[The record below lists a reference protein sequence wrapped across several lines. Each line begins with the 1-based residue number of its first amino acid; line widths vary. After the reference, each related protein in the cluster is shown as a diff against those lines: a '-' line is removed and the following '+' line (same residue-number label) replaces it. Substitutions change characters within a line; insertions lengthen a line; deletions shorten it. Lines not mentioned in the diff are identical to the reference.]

1 MAYQRAYFPMKDIR
15 IVQGYG
21 SGTKTHKYGYPI
33 DMNGKGASTI
43 EKVYAPF
50 DCKVTNLYQP
60 KDTKTHA
67 NTVWLTS
74 TRKVLCCNGYYGYLT
89 ISITHPSGIS
99 KMKLGT
105 TYKQWKCILEEG
117 STGHAEA
124 PHIHLELAKG
134 KKAGWHSDH
143 GQWVIDNG
151 VKPEEYLF
159 VANDAVIHK
168 SNFNGN
174 LGKLIKEKDIT
185 YKVVGVPSEPLLI
198 RSQPY
203 PLGHKIG
210 ELYNGDEVI
219 KFNDKAKVYHYEC
232 LGYTSNKYLKKK

>member
-1 MAYQRAYFPMKDIR
+1 MAYQRAYWPMKEIK

-21 SGTKTHKYGYPI
+21 KETLSHKYGFPI
-33 DMNGKGASTI
+33 DMNGKGANTI
-43 EKVYAPF
+43 EKIYAPF
-50 DCKVTNLYQP
+50 DCKITKLFQP
-60 KDTKTHA
+60 KDTKNNA

-89 ISITHPSGIS
+89 MSITHPSGIS
-99 KMKLGT
+99 KMKLGK
-105 TYKQWKCILEEG
+105 TYKQWTCILEEG
-117 STGHAEA
+117 STGHAQA
-124 PHIHLELAKG
+124 PHAHIELAKG
-134 KKAGWHSDH
+134 KKANWHSDH

-159 VANDAVIHK
+159 VSDDTIIYK
-168 SNFNGN
+168 SNFNGQ

-185 YKVVGVPSEPLLI
+185 YKVKGVSSEPLII
-198 RSQPY
+198 RSLPY

-232 LGYTSNKYLKKK
+232 LGYTSNKYLKK

>member
-1 MAYQRAYFPMKDIR
+1 MAYQRAYFPMKEIK

-21 SGTKTHKYGYPI
+21 KGTLSHKYGFPI
-33 DMNGKGASTI
+33 DMNGKDANTI
-43 EKVYAPF
+43 EKIYAPF

-60 KDTKTHA
+60 KDTKDHA

-89 ISITHPSGIS
+89 MSITHPSGIS
-99 KMKLGT
+99 KMKLGK
-105 TYKQWKCILEEG
+105 TYKQWACILEEG
-117 STGHAEA
+117 STGHAQA
-124 PHIHLELAKG
+124 PHAHIELAKG
-134 KKAGWHSDH
+134 KKANWHSDH

-159 VANDAVIHK
+159 VSDDTIIYK
-168 SNFNGN
+168 SNFNGQ
-174 LGKLIKEKDIT
+174 LGKLVKEKDIT
-185 YKVVGVPSEPLLI
+185 YKVKGVPSEPLII
-198 RSQPY
+198 RSLPY

-232 LGYTSNKYLKKK
+232 LGYTSNKYLKK